1 MIGYLAGSSEKWT
14 QGYGFVEFRNG
25 GGGRNPQLAGCTNG
39 WKPEAPSGGWMEGSG
54 SLGVSGEAAGAGVGV
69 FGGLGRH

>member
-1 MIGYLAGSSEKWT
+1 MALSNFGY
-14 QGYGFVEFRNG
+14 G

-54 SLGVSGEAAGAGVGV
+54 SLGVWGEAAGAGVGV